1 MPVAYRNGTDMIIK
15 IVPIRPP
22 MFGGPTNPI
31 LLLLSPAKCCHRLS
45 TQPHLISTKKPDL
58 DPEGPGFSQP
68 GGLIAAA
75 SEVISCERSPTS
87 AADNDSTRDRI
98 ECSNRGTFIRH
109 LEINSY
115 DDSTRPI

>member
-58 DPEGPGFSQP
+58 DPEGPGFSQSQGP
-68 GGLIAAA
+68 IAAA

-87 AADNDSTRDRI
+87 AAWRF
-98 ECSNRGTFIRH
+98 NR
-109 LEINSY
+109 L
-115 DDSTRPI
+115 